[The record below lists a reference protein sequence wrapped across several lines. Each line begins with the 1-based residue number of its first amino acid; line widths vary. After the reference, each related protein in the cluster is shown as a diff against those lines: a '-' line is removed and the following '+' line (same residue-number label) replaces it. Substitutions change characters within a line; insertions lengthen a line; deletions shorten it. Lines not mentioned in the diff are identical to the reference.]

1 MPRRI
6 PGLASSQGYIFHF
19 FTPGGLALVRDCF
32 ITRFRRG
39 AVPVFVGLQKQI
51 DSAAR
56 WGTGKGK
63 CVAHRA
69 ALDEDMGAYR
79 VTGTNMGGGRAL
91 APDTGG
97 TDAGTDRARMLEEH
111 EALDLAA
118 DWSDISTGLRKDIGQ
133 QLFGQWIKPV
143 QLGSFC
149 KETGT
154 LDLFLPTE
162 FSANWVADRF
172 ADRLSLAWKIARPD
186 VRNVRILVHPG
197 RRALPELRLAE
208 SGRRAAND
216 GAPVAQPGDALGMGG
231 DFAALGSNGIGGSI
245 GLDASLTF
253 TTFVT
258 GTANVLASNA
268 AQRMAATET
277 PQFAPLYLK
286 AATGQGKTHLLHAV
300 GHAYLAAHPRARIFY
315 CSAERFMVEFVQAL
329 RQNQM
334 IEFKGRL
341 RGFDLLLVDDIQ
353 FIIGKASAQEELL
366 YTIDALLAE
375 GKRLCFAADR
385 APQALDG
392 VEQRLLSRLSMGL
405 VADIQPADI
414 ELRRAILEHRLARFS
429 PSHVPSDVI
438 EFLARTI
445 NRNVR
450 ELVGGLNKLIA
461 YAQLTGQPVSLAL
474 AEDQLTDILSANR
487 RRITIDEIQR
497 TVCQFYRV
505 DRTEMGSKRRARAV
519 VRPRQVAMYL
529 AKVLTP
535 RSYPEI
541 GRKFGGRDH
550 STVIHAVRLIED
562 LRTRDADMDG
572 DVRSLLRQLES

>member
-1 MPRRI
+1 M
-6 PGLASSQGYIFHF
+6 
-19 FTPGGLALVRDCF
+19 
-32 ITRFRRG
+32 
-39 AVPVFVGLQKQI
+39 
-51 DSAAR
+51 
-56 WGTGKGK
+56 W
-63 CVAHRA
+63 
-69 ALDEDMGAYR
+69 
-79 VTGTNMGGGRAL
+79 GGRR
-91 APDTGG
+91 
-97 TDAGTDRARMLEEH
+97 TDAAPAKSKSAGLKPVEDQ
-111 EALDLAA
+111 EALDLQA
-118 DWSDISTGLRKDIGQ
+118 DWSDISQGLRKDLGL
-133 QLFGQWIKPV
+133 QLYNQWIRPI

-172 ADRLSLAWKIARPD
+172 ADRLSLAWKIARSE
-186 VRNVRILVHPG
+186 VRHVRISVHPG
-197 RRALPELRLAE
+197 RRQMSELRLGRDAGRE
-208 SGRRAAND
+208 SQTRDSGGRESSMRRAAND
-216 GAPVAQPGDALGMGG
+216 GTGANGSYAEGRAIGLPIADINSGYADQLG
-231 DFAALGSNGIGGSI
+231 LGSI
-245 GLDASLTF
+245 GLDPSLTF
-253 TTFVT
+253 ATFVT
-258 GTANVLASNA
+258 GTANVLACNA
-268 AQRMAATET
+268 AQRMAAVEA
-277 PQFAPLYLK
+277 PQFSPLYLK
-286 AATGQGKTHLLHAV
+286 AATGQGKTHLLHAI
-300 GHAYLAAHPRARIFY
+300 GHSYLASHPRARIFY

-334 IEFKGRL
+334 IEFKSRL

-366 YTIDALLAE
+366 YTIDALLAD
-375 GKRLCFAADR
+375 GKRLVFAADR

-414 ELRRAILEHRLARFS
+414 ELRRLILDHRLARFS
-429 PSHVPSDVI
+429 PTAVPSDVI

-461 YAQLTGQPVSLAL
+461 YAQLTGQAVSLQL
-474 AEDQLTDILSANR
+474 AEEQLTDILSANR
-487 RRITIDEIQR
+487 KRITIDEIQR

-505 DRTEMGSKRRARAV
+505 DRTEMSSKRRARAV

-562 LRTRDADMDG
+562 LRTRDSDIDG

>member
-1 MPRRI
+1 MTDREY
-6 PGLASSQGYIFHF
+6 Q
-19 FTPGGLALVRDCF
+19 
-32 ITRFRRG
+32 
-39 AVPVFVGLQKQI
+39 
-51 DSAAR
+51 
-56 WGTGKGK
+56 
-63 CVAHRA
+63 
-69 ALDEDMGAYR
+69 R
-79 VTGTNMGGGRAL
+79 VTGTVWGGRRAETAGKNKA
-91 APDTGG
+91 APDSVQ
-97 TDAGTDRARMLEEH
+97 DQ
-111 EALDLAA
+111 EAIDLAA
-118 DWSDISTGLRKDIGQ
+118 DWADISQGLRKDLGQ
-133 QLFGQWIKPV
+133 QLFNQWIRPI
-143 QLGSFC
+143 QLGGFC

-154 LDLFLPTE
+154 LDLYLPTE
-162 FSANWVADRF
+162 FSANWVADRYS
-172 ADRLSLAWKIARPD
+172 DRLTLAWKITRD
-186 VRNVRILVHPG
+186 VRHVRISVHPG
-197 RRALPELRLAE
+197 RRAMPELRLTRDSAA
-208 SGRRAAND
+208 RPAND
-216 GAPVAQPGDALGMGG
+216 TPAPRASSLSVGEVASVVTDTLGM
-231 DFAALGSNGIGGSI
+231 ASI
-245 GLDASLTF
+245 GLDPSLTF
-253 TTFVT
+253 NTYVT
-258 GTANVLASNA
+258 GTSNVLAANA
-268 AQRMAATET
+268 AQRMAALEQ
-277 PQFAPLYLK
+277 PQFSPLYLK
-286 AATGQGKTHLLHAV
+286 AATGQGKTHLMHAI
-300 GHAYLAAHPRARIFY
+300 GHAFLANHPRARIFY

-329 RQNQM
+329 RSNQT
-334 IEFKGRL
+334 IEFKARL

-366 YTIDALLAE
+366 YTIDSLLGE
-375 GKRLCFAADR
+375 GKRLVFAADR

-414 ELRRAILEHRLARFS
+414 ELRRSILEHRLARFAA
-429 PSHVPSDVI
+429 PTAVPADVI

-487 RRITIDEIQR
+487 KRITIDEIQR

-505 DRTEMGSKRRARAV
+505 DRTEMSSKRRARAV

-529 AKVLTP
+529 SKVLTP

>member
-1 MPRRI
+1 MDD
-6 PGLASSQGYIFHF
+6 QE
-19 FTPGGLALVRDCF
+19 
-32 ITRFRRG
+32 
-39 AVPVFVGLQKQI
+39 AV
-51 DSAAR
+51 
-56 WGTGKGK
+56 
-63 CVAHRA
+63 
-69 ALDEDMGAYR
+69 
-79 VTGTNMGGGRAL
+79 N
-91 APDTGG
+91 
-97 TDAGTDRARMLEEH
+97 
-111 EALDLAA
+111 LAA
-118 DWSDISTGLRKDIGQ
+118 DWADISQGLRKDLGH
-133 QLFGQWIKPV
+133 QLHSQWIKPI
-143 QLGSFC
+143 QLGTFC
-149 KETGT
+149 DETGT
-154 LDLFLPTE
+154 LDLFLPTD

-172 ADRLSLAWKIARPD
+172 SDRLSLAWKIARSE
-186 VRNVRILVHPG
+186 VKHVRISVHPG
-197 RRALPELRLAE
+197 RRQMQELRLRDGV
-208 SGRRAAND
+208 SGSGQHVAND
-216 GAPVAQPGDALGMGG
+216 FTDSATIAL
-231 DFAALGSNGIGGSI
+231 AGGSI
-245 GLDASLTF
+245 GAQGFTSSVGLDPSLTF
-253 TTFVT
+253 QAFIT
-258 GTANVLASNA
+258 GKSNILAFNA
-268 AQRMAATET
+268 AERMAKVEA
-277 PQFAPLYLK
+277 PQFSPLYLK
-286 AATGQGKTHLLHAV
+286 AATGQGKTHLLHAI
-300 GHAYLAAHPRARIFY
+300 GHSYLALHPRARIFY

-334 IEFKGRL
+334 IEFKARL

-375 GKRLCFAADR
+375 GKRLVFAADR

-405 VADIQPADI
+405 VADILPADI
-414 ELRRAILEHRLARFS
+414 ELRRTILESKLTRFA
-429 PSHVPSDVI
+429 PLEVPGDVV

-461 YAQLTGQPVSLAL
+461 YAQLTGQEVSLQL
-474 AEDQLTDILSANR
+474 AEEQLTDILSANR

-505 DRTEMGSKRRARAV
+505 DRSEMSSKRRARAV

-562 LRTRDADMDG
+562 LRQRDADMDG
-572 DVRSLLRQLES
+572 DVRSLLRQLEN

>member
-1 MPRRI
+1 MI
-6 PGLASSQGYIFHF
+6 
-19 FTPGGLALVRDCF
+19 
-32 ITRFRRG
+32 
-39 AVPVFVGLQKQI
+39 
-51 DSAAR
+51 
-56 WGTGKGK
+56 
-63 CVAHRA
+63 
-69 ALDEDMGAYR
+69 EDQ
-79 VTGTNMGGGRAL
+79 
-91 APDTGG
+91 D
-97 TDAGTDRARMLEEH
+97 
-111 EALDLAA
+111 ALDLAA
-118 DWSDISTGLRKDIGQ
+118 DWADISQGLRKDLGQ
-133 QLFGQWIKPV
+133 QLHGQWIRPI
-143 QLGSFC
+143 QLGTFC

-162 FSANWVADRF
+162 FSANWVTDRF

-186 VRNVRILVHPG
+186 VRHVRISVHPG
-197 RRALPELRLAE
+197 RRQLPELRLGSA
-208 SGRRAAND
+208 GGARRAAND
-216 GAPVAQPGDALGMGG
+216 GGQDSGMLEMGGEEFGALGQT
-231 DFAALGSNGIGGSI
+231 SI
-245 GLDASLTF
+245 GLDPSLTF
-253 TTFVT
+253 ATFVT
-258 GTANVLASNA
+258 GTSNILASNA

-286 AATGQGKTHLLHAV
+286 AATGQGKTHLLHAI
-300 GHAYLAAHPRARIFY
+300 GHSYLGAHPRARIFY

-329 RQNQM
+329 RQNQT
-334 IEFKGRL
+334 IEFKTRL

-375 GKRLCFAADR
+375 GKRLVFAADR

-414 ELRRAILEHRLARFS
+414 ELRRSILEHRLQRFS
-429 PSHVPSDVI
+429 PADVPADVI

-461 YAQLTGQPVSLAL
+461 YAQLTGQVVSLQL
-474 AEDQLTDILSANR
+474 AEEQLTDILSANR

-505 DRTEMGSKRRARAV
+505 DRTEMASKRRARAV

>member
-1 MPRRI
+1 MSGSSDWQPAAAAGKKGRD
-6 PGLASSQGYIFHF
+6 ASN
-19 FTPGGLALVRDCF
+19 RM
-32 ITRFRRG
+32 
-39 AVPVFVGLQKQI
+39 
-51 DSAAR
+51 
-56 WGTGKGK
+56 
-63 CVAHRA
+63 
-69 ALDEDMGAYR
+69 DED
-79 VTGTNMGGGRAL
+79 
-91 APDTGG
+91 
-97 TDAGTDRARMLEEH
+97 H
-111 EALDLAA
+111 EAVNLAA
-118 DWSDISTGLRKDIGQ
+118 DWADISLGLRKDLGQ
-133 QLFGQWIKPV
+133 QLFSQWIKPI

-162 FSANWVADRF
+162 FSANWVNDRF
-172 ADRLSLAWKIARPD
+172 ADRLSLAWKISRPD
-186 VRNVRILVHPG
+186 VRNVRVQVLPG
-197 RRALPELRLAE
+197 RRQLPELRVG
-208 SGRRAAND
+208 SGGSPRLPAND
-216 GAPVAQPGDALGMGG
+216 SLQLAAETGAASLGGEA
-231 DFAALGSNGIGGSI
+231 FATIGQGTI
-245 GLDASLTF
+245 GLDPSLTF

-258 GTANVLASNA
+258 GTSNVLAFNA
-268 AQRMAATET
+268 AQRVAAIEA
-277 PQFAPLYLK
+277 PQFSPLYLK
-286 AATGQGKTHLLHAV
+286 AATGQGKTHLLHAI
-300 GHAYLAAHPRARIFY
+300 GHTFLTNHSHARIFY

-329 RQNQM
+329 RQGQM
-334 IEFKGRL
+334 IEFKSRL

-375 GKRLCFAADR
+375 GKRLVFAADR

-405 VADIQPADI
+405 VADIQAADI
-414 ELRRAILEHRLARFS
+414 DLRRSILEHRLKRFA
-429 PSHVPSDVI
+429 PADVPADVI

-461 YAQLTGQPVSLAL
+461 YAQLTGQAVSLQL
-474 AEDQLTDILSANR
+474 AEEQLTDILSANR

-505 DRTEMGSKRRARAV
+505 DRQEMSSKRRARAV

-529 AKVLTP
+529 SKVLTP

>member
-1 MPRRI
+1 
-6 PGLASSQGYIFHF
+6 
-19 FTPGGLALVRDCF
+19 
-32 ITRFRRG
+32 
-39 AVPVFVGLQKQI
+39 
-51 DSAAR
+51 
-56 WGTGKGK
+56 
-63 CVAHRA
+63 
-69 ALDEDMGAYR
+69 
-79 VTGTNMGGGRAL
+79 VTGIGSGGKRNGATPAKAKSGRDGMNEDQEAL
-91 APDTGG
+91 A
-97 TDAGTDRARMLEEH
+97 
-111 EALDLAA
+111 LAA
-118 DWSDISTGLRKDIGQ
+118 DWADISLGLRKDLGH
-133 QLFGQWIKPV
+133 QLHSQWIRPI

-154 LDLFLPTE
+154 LDLYLPTD
-162 FSANWVADRF
+162 FSANWVSDRF
-172 ADRLSLAWKIARPD
+172 ADRLSLAWKIARSE
-186 VRNVRILVHPG
+186 VRNVRISVSPG
-197 RRALPELRLAE
+197 RRQLPELRVGKDG
-208 SGRRAAND
+208 SMRRAAAND
-216 GAPVAQPGDALGMGG
+216 GAMAGQELSSIGVVAGDVDTL
-231 DFAALGSNGIGGSI
+231 GGSTV
-245 GLDASLTF
+245 GLDPTLTF
-253 TTFVT
+253 ATFVT
-258 GTANVLASNA
+258 GTSNVLASNA
-268 AQRMAATET
+268 AQRMAATEK

-286 AATGQGKTHLLHAV
+286 AATGQGKTHLLHAI
-300 GHAYLAAHPRARIFY
+300 GHSYLANHPRARIFY

-334 IEFKGRL
+334 IEFKSRL

-375 GKRLCFAADR
+375 GKRLIFAADR

-392 VEQRLLSRLSMGL
+392 VEPRLLSRLSMGL
-405 VADIQPADI
+405 VADITPADI
-414 ELRRAILEHRLARFS
+414 DLRRSILEHRLSRFT
-429 PSHVPSDVI
+429 PAQVPADVI

-445 NRNVR
+445 NRNIR

-461 YAQLTGQPVSLAL
+461 YAQLTGQAVSLQL
-474 AEDQLTDILSANR
+474 AEEQLTDILSANR

-505 DRTEMGSKRRARAV
+505 DRTEMSSKRRARAV

-550 STVIHAVRLIED
+550 STVIHAVRLIEE

>member
-1 MPRRI
+1 MTEEER
-6 PGLASSQGYIFHF
+6 L
-19 FTPGGLALVRDCF
+19 
-32 ITRFRRG
+32 
-39 AVPVFVGLQKQI
+39 
-51 DSAAR
+51 
-56 WGTGKGK
+56 
-63 CVAHRA
+63 RA
-69 ALDEDMGAYR
+69 EQ
-79 VTGTNMGGGRAL
+79 
-91 APDTGG
+91 
-97 TDAGTDRARMLEEH
+97 

-118 DWSDISTGLRKDIGQ
+118 DWADISQGLRKDLGQ
-133 QLFGQWIKPV
+133 QLHSQWIKPI

-149 KETGT
+149 KDDGT
-154 LDLFLPTE
+154 LDLYLPTE

-186 VRNVRILVHPG
+186 IAAVRISVAPG
-197 RRALPELRLAE
+197 RRAPAGLRFGAGEGLRR
-208 SGRRAAND
+208 SGGETAS
-216 GAPVAQPGDALGMGG
+216 AQPGDALGMGAAELG
-231 DFAALGSNGIGGSI
+231 ALGPNGLGMASI
-245 GLDASLTF
+245 GLDPSLTF

-258 GTANVLASNA
+258 GAANVLASNA

-286 AATGQGKTHLLHAV
+286 AATGQGKTHLLHAI

-329 RQNQM
+329 RQNQT
-334 IEFKGRL
+334 IEFKARL

-375 GKRLCFAADR
+375 GKRLVFAADR

-414 ELRRAILEHRLARFS
+414 ELRRLILEHRLQRFS
-429 PSHVPSDVI
+429 PTHVPADVI

-461 YAQLTGQPVSLAL
+461 YAQLTGQAVSLQL
-474 AEDQLTDILSANR
+474 AEEQLTDILSANR

-505 DRTEMGSKRRARAV
+505 DRTEMASKRRARAV

>member
-1 MPRRI
+1 M
-6 PGLASSQGYIFHF
+6 Q
-19 FTPGGLALVRDCF
+19 
-32 ITRFRRG
+32 
-39 AVPVFVGLQKQI
+39 AV
-51 DSAAR
+51 AA
-56 WGTGKGK
+56 KGK
-63 CVAHRA
+63 ACGADMV
-69 ALDEDMGAYR
+69 EDR
-79 VTGTNMGGGRAL
+79 
-91 APDTGG
+91 
-97 TDAGTDRARMLEEH
+97 

-118 DWSDISTGLRKDIGQ
+118 DWSDISQGLRKDLGQ
-133 QLFGQWIKPV
+133 QLHSQWIKPI

-162 FSANWVADRF
+162 FSANWVTDRF
-172 ADRLSLAWKIARPD
+172 SDRLSLAWKIARPD
-186 VRNVRILVHPG
+186 VRHVRVTVQPG
-197 RRALPELRLAE
+197 RRQLPELRFAAN
-208 SGRRAAND
+208 GARAAAND
-216 GAPVAQPGDALGMGG
+216 SPRAPQDNRLMTIGGTLAGG
-231 DFAALGSNGIGGSI
+231 DDLGQLGQAPI
-245 GLDASLTF
+245 GLDPSLTF
-253 TTFVT
+253 ATFVT
-258 GTANVLASNA
+258 GTGNVLGFNA
-268 AQRMAATET
+268 AQRMAAVEP
-277 PQFAPLYLK
+277 PQFSPLYLK
-286 AATGQGKTHLLHAV
+286 AATGQGKTHLLHAI
-300 GHAYLAAHPRARIFY
+300 GHTYLAAHPRARIFY

-334 IEFKGRL
+334 IEFKARL

-375 GKRLCFAADR
+375 GKRLVFAADR

-414 ELRRAILEHRLARFS
+414 ELRRSILENRLSRFA
-429 PSHVPSDVI
+429 PADVPADVI

-461 YAQLTGQPVSLAL
+461 YAQLTGQEVSLQL
-474 AEDQLTDILSANR
+474 AEEQLTDILSANR
-487 RRITIDEIQR
+487 KRITIDEIQR

-505 DRTEMGSKRRARAV
+505 DRTEMASKRRARAV

>member
-1 MPRRI
+1 M
-6 PGLASSQGYIFHF
+6 
-19 FTPGGLALVRDCF
+19 T
-32 ITRFRRG
+32 G
-39 AVPVFVGLQKQI
+39 AVH
-51 DSAAR
+51 
-56 WGTGKGK
+56 T
-63 CVAHRA
+63 
-69 ALDEDMGAYR
+69 
-79 VTGTNMGGGRAL
+79 VTGAVKNGQWNG
-91 APDTGG
+91 APG
-97 TDAGTDRARMLEEH
+97 TEKAEDERMREEQ

-118 DWSDISTGLRKDIGQ
+118 DWSDISQGLRKDLGQ
-133 QLFGQWIKPV
+133 QLHSQWIKPIQV
-143 QLGSFC
+143 GIFC

-162 FSANWVADRF
+162 FSANWVNDRF

-186 VRNVRILVHPG
+186 VRHVRIAVHPG
-197 RRALPELRLAE
+197 RRAMPDLRLARE
-208 SGRRAAND
+208 DNARRNAND
-216 GAPVAQPGDALGMGG
+216 GGAGELG
-231 DFAALGSNGIGGSI
+231 GIGVAGEFAGLGQTTV
-245 GLDASLTF
+245 GLDPSLTF
-253 TTFVT
+253 ATFVS
-258 GTANVLASNA
+258 GASNVLAANA

-286 AATGQGKTHLLHAV
+286 AATGQGKTHLLHAI

-375 GKRLCFAADR
+375 GKRLVFAADR

-414 ELRRAILEHRLARFS
+414 ELRRAILDHRLARFS
-429 PSHVPSDVI
+429 PHHVPSDVV

-445 NRNVR
+445 NRNIR

-461 YAQLTGQPVSLAL
+461 YAQLTGQAVSLQL
-474 AEDQLTDILSANR
+474 AEEQLTDILSANR

-505 DRTEMGSKRRARAV
+505 DRTEMSSKRRARAV